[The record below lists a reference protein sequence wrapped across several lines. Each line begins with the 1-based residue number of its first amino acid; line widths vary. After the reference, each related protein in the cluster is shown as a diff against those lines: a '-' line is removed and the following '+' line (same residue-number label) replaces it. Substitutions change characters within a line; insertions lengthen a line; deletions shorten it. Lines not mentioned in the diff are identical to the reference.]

1 MYKLPKQNLIV
12 LKIITCVIVFF
23 AIISSLVAGFFVVY
37 IRTYVN
43 GNSMYP
49 TLNSTYEQTNKRD
62 IVYINRFA
70 KVDIGD
76 VVVLDLRKHPNFDND
91 YAIKRLIAKSGD
103 IVNIE
108 FDEQQLIYNLIVNGN
123 VIQSK
128 EHKLFGYNT
137 YSSFEQYINNHKHD
151 LTRVSVD
158 EGDNVKGVII
168 KSGEIFVLG
177 DNWEESKDS
186 SLVGPLNSNT
196 IVGRVDIVV
205 KPSQNEFFS
214 ILKRIF

>member
-137 YSSFEQYINNHKHD
+137 YSCFKQYVESHQLDSSRISKND
-151 LTRVSVD
+151 QG
-158 EGDNVKGVII
+158 EIEGVII

-177 DNWEESKDS
+177 DNWDTSKDS
-186 SLVGPLNSNT
+186 SLVGPIKESA
-196 IVGRVDIVV
+196 IVGRVDIVI
-205 KPSQNEFFS
+205 KSTQNEFLS
-214 ILKRIF
+214 IIKRIF